1 MNLDLFNNNAN
12 TNDNFV
18 NKFMKE
24 LTETLENFVSKT
36 KSEDTNGNVL
46 TENEVTNNT
55 NILDEY
61 NLYEKKKIYL
71 DNISHNGNALAWI
84 TDENSVCISENG
96 DGGPIS
102 INEIDLPENAEVGE
116 IYEKIGDEYVLNT
129 ELTIELNNITLSN

>member
-116 IYEKIGDEYVLNT
+116 IYEKIGDEYVFNT
-129 ELTIELNNITLSN
+129 ELTIALNNITLSN